1 MDYDYMNI
9 IYLTMKYTNI
19 FSLVIIIILVIVYVR
34 DAYIE
39 SLRKPDEKAKKATDN
54 LGITILSFLGIW
66 FFSGVAYFI
75 LYYRHHRHSKAA
87 AKEIADELKIK
98 QGRADV
104 NELLDNIDRQA
115 EVAKAEKEREY
126 AMTAPKEAIQM
137 VEMNETLKGG

>member
-1 MDYDYMNI
+1 MNI

>member
-1 MDYDYMNI
+1 MNLFYQI
-9 IYLTMKYTNI
+9 MKYTNF
-19 FSLVIIIILVIVYVR
+19 FSLIITVILIGVFIKDMY
-34 DAYIE
+34 Y
-39 SLRKPDEKAKKATDN
+39 RKPETDEKTKKATDN